1 MTYLSGEVG
10 FEDLPRIIPIFPL
23 AGALLLPGG
32 HLPLHVFEPRY
43 REMVRDSIATTRVI
57 GMIQPRDPENRSE
70 APELYPIGCAGSM
83 TAFREAEEGRYY
95 ITLKGVCRFSVIEEI
110 EAETSYRQTLVS
122 YAKFRSDMQP
132 VDTRHV
138 DRDKLMPALRNFLE
152 LYKVD
157 VDWQT
162 LEQVPDEALVRS
174 LSMTCPFE
182 PSEKQALLEAADPG
196 ARSRLVTSLIE
207 MAVLHRPG
215 GQERVQ

>member
-1 MTYLSGEVG
+1 MTDLSGEIK

-32 HLPLHVFEPRY
+32 NLPLHIFEPRY
-43 REMVRDSIATTRVI
+43 REMVRDAVATTRVI
-57 GMIQPRDPENRSE
+57 GMIQPRDPKTHSE
-70 APELYPIGCAGSM
+70 APDLYPIGCAGRV
-83 TAFREAEEGRYY
+83 TGFRETEDGRYY
-95 ITLKGVCRFSVIEEI
+95 LTLIGVCRFSVIEEI
-110 EAETSYRQTLVS
+110 EADTPYRQTLVS
-122 YAKFRSDMQP
+122 YAKYRSDMQP

-138 DRDKLMPALRNFLE
+138 DRDKLMPALRSFLK

-162 LEQVPDEALVRS
+162 LEGVPDEALVRS
-174 LSMTCPFE
+174 LAMTCPFE
-182 PSEKQALLEAADPG
+182 PNEKQALLEAADAG